1 MDHRWKTGVSRVKNE
16 GLLFVWAEIQ
26 SRLRPLCAT
35 LVETVDE
42 PGEWAVDTPSGR
54 PFLKLRIQKRHV
66 GLYLLP
72 LYYHPGA
79 MEPELRRALHG
90 KTTFRFNRQTALPL
104 GALERQIEAC
114 LGLVGLY

>member
-1 MDHRWKTGVSRVKNE
+1 MEANPIKNE

-26 SRLRPLCAT
+26 SLLRPLCAT
-35 LVETVDE
+35 QVETVDE
-42 PGEWAVDTPSGR
+42 PGDWAVDTPSGR
-54 PFLKLRIQKRHV
+54 PFLKLRVQKRHV

-79 MEPELRRALHG
+79 MEPELRSALRG
-90 KTTFRFNRQTALPL
+90 KTTFRFTRHTALPL
-104 GALERQIEAC
+104 AALERQIEAC

>member
-1 MDHRWKTGVSRVKNE
+1 MNTEANPIKNE

-26 SRLRPLCAT
+26 SLLRPLCAT

-42 PGEWAVDTPSGR
+42 PGDWAVDTPSGR

-72 LYYHPGA
+72 LYYRPGA
-79 MEPELRRALHG
+79 MEPGLRHALHG
-90 KTTFRFNRQTALPL
+90 KTTFRFNRQSALPL